1 MLEFVDDELM
11 LRAALDAQFERAQDA
26 EFETYAFN
34 RLLRAAIDT
43 EYIARL
49 GSRRS
54 VGLDWMRS
62 KKADPNPEAF
72 NRLVC
77 VTQNPVEMFTV
88 HNEYNPHISEV
99 VCSCLFETFIPEDV
113 RDGFALSTVP
123 KWGPKKL
130 NWSRYA
136 VFGGLSHST
145 RAEITYLL
153 ASTSTLFMDRGRYVT
168 YLATRRP
175 QEMWD
180 TSREWSILNDS
191 GTFNL
196 ALACL
201 SHVPKL
207 ALEKSTAKQVAF
219 APYLESVL
227 GKHAVRYIIEKALEN
242 YSEVHGKRLNL
253 ESLRAA
259 SATQRPVSSKSPA
272 IEPKTE
278 TDPEPVV
285 ATAER
290 KPLDNQIDE
299 ALRTGIIH
307 KLRTAVRAHMADDTF
322 VDDYR
327 MHYYKRIK
335 ESGSKWTK
343 QVLSCFQHALY
354 ESGWH
359 SGKTALEEWQGKIRA
374 YIHVSFRGKDIRYVQ
389 RSGTYL
395 PKQGEEVLYRP
406 QHGFGIAL
414 DLYVVTF
421 KPLTA

>member
-11 LRAALDAQFERAQDA
+11 LRAALDAQLKRTKDA
-26 EFETYAFN
+26 EFEVYAFN

-43 EYIARL
+43 EYIAQL

-54 VGLDWMRS
+54 AGIDWMRS
-62 KKADPNPEAF
+62 KKADPDPEVF
-72 NRLVC
+72 TKLVR
-77 VTQNPVEMFTV
+77 VTQNPVEMFTA
-88 HNEYNPHISEV
+88 HNEYNPHISDV
-99 VCSCLFETFIPEDV
+99 VCSCLFETFIPEEA
-113 RDGFALSTVP
+113 RDDFALSTIP

-130 NWSRYA
+130 NWSRFA
-136 VFGGLSHST
+136 VFGDLSLST
-145 RAEITYLL
+145 RVKITYLL
-153 ASTSTLFMDRGRYVT
+153 ASTNTMFMNRKRFVS

-191 GTFNL
+191 DTFNL
-196 ALACL
+196 ALTCL

-207 ALEKSTAKQVAF
+207 ALEESTAKQVAF
-219 APYLESVL
+219 VPYLESVL

-242 YSEVHGKRLNL
+242 YSEVHGKKLNL

-259 SATQRPVSSKSPA
+259 RPVSSKSPV
-272 IEPKTE
+272 IEPKPE

-285 ATAER
+285 VTAER
-290 KPLDNQIDE
+290 KPLDDQIDE

-327 MHYYKRIK
+327 MHYYRRIK
-335 ESGSKWTK
+335 KSGSKWVK
-343 QVLSCFQHALY
+343 QVTDCFKHALY
-354 ESGWH
+354 ERGWH
-359 SGKTALEEWQGKIRA
+359 SGKAVLEEWQGKIRA
-374 YIHVSFRGKDIRYVQ
+374 YVRVSFRGKDIRYVQ

-395 PKQGEEVLYRP
+395 PTQGEEVLYKP
-406 QHGFGIAL
+406 QHSFGIAL

-421 KPLTA
+421 KPLTT